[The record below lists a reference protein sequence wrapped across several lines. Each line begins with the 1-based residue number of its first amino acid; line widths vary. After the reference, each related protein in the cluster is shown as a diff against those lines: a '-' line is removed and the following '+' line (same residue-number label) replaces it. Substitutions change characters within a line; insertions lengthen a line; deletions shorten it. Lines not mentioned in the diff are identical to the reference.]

1 MGPEMIRACVFPV
14 TVRKNKA
21 AKKNSF
27 FMTIFLSAQGKSE
40 MKKPLLKG
48 TALNMLSKNY

>member
-1 MGPEMIRACVFPV
+1 
-14 TVRKNKA
+14 
-21 AKKNSF
+21 
-27 FMTIFLSAQGKSE
+27 MTIFLSAQGKSE